1 MGVEEKIRILI
12 LEDNK
17 ADMELNKLELKK
29 AGLKFTTTDVM
40 KKDDYIDAI
49 NNQDFD
55 IVLADYSLPGYDGL
69 SALSELRKTRPSI
82 PFVFVS
88 GEIGEELAVQALK
101 HGATDYVFKNKLSQL
116 PHAVE
121 RAIKEKKAED
131 ELRQL
136 KTTLDATLDCIF
148 IFDTINF
155 QFFYVNHGAISQVGY
170 TRDELLNMTPMDIM
184 LEFDSE
190 TSFYKLVEPLLD
202 GVRETILFETTLC
215 HKNGM
220 MIPAEIFLQ
229 SVAPPD
235 KHARFVAIV
244 RDIGERREAE
254 KERAE
259 LQDHLQRAQRMEAMG
274 TLAGGIAHDFN
285 NILMIINGYTEI
297 AMEQELPHD
306 HPARDSMKQVHKATR
321 RARELVQQ
329 ILAFARQREHEMV
342 QVRVTPIIKETLKLL
357 RASLPATIKISQKLT
372 AKSDMIMGDPAQLH
386 QVLMNL
392 CTNASHAMG
401 NEVSVL
407 EIRMTEVNIDSQPG
421 LNPGPHL
428 MLSVSDTGRG
438 MEPSVMEH
446 IFEPYFTTKS
456 VGEGT
461 GLGLAVTHGIVKSFG
476 GTIRVHSK
484 LGKGS
489 TFEVFFP
496 IIDKEVSE
504 IKTSAPIPMGNNE
517 HILIIDDEQ
526 GLIDMEKRML
536 KGLGYKV
543 SARTD
548 SVAALED
555 FRLHPEA
562 FDLVITDMTMPII
575 TGDKLARELICIRP
589 DIPIILCT
597 GYSRQVT
604 EEKVRDIDIREF
616 LIKPLSIQKIAQAV
630 RRALDD

>member
-1 MGVEEKIRILI
+1 MGIEEKIRILI

-55 IVLADYSLPGYDGL
+55 IVLADYLLPGYDGL

-82 PFVFVS
+82 PFVIVS
-88 GEIGEELAVQALK
+88 GKIGGELAVQALR
-101 HGATDYVFKNKLSQL
+101 HGATDYVFKNKLNQL
-116 PHAVE
+116 PYAVE

-155 QFFYVNHGAISQVGY
+155 QFFYVNHGAITQVGY

-184 LEFDSE
+184 LEFDNE
-190 TSFYKLVEPLLD
+190 ISFYKLVEPLLD

-215 HKNGM
+215 HKDGM

-244 RDIGERREAE
+244 RDIGERRKAE
-254 KERAE
+254 RERAD
-259 LQDHLQRAQRMEAMG
+259 LRNHLQRAQRMEAMG

-297 AMEQELPHD
+297 AMEQELPDD
-306 HPARDSMKQVHKATR
+306 HPARDSMEQVHKAAS

-329 ILAFARQREHEMV
+329 ILAFARQREHEMI
-342 QVRVTPIIKETLKLL
+342 QIRVTPIIKETLKLL

-372 AKSDMIMGDPAQLH
+372 AESDMIMGDPTQLH

-407 EIRMTEVNIDSQPG
+407 EIRMTEVNIDFQPG

-428 MLSVSDTGRG
+428 MLSVSDSGRG

-456 VGEGT
+456 VGDGT

-476 GTIRVHSK
+476 GTIRVRSK
-484 LGKGS
+484 PGEGS

-496 IIDKEVSE
+496 ITDTEMSE
-504 IKTSAPIPMGNNE
+504 IKTSASIPMGNNE